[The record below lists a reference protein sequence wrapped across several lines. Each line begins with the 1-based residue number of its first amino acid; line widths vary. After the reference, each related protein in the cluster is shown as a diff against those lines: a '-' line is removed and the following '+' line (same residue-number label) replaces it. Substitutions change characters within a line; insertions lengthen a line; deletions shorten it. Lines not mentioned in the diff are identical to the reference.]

1 MANHRKYASLA
12 EKKAVYKEKYRER
25 ARIWQKNAREKK
37 QREGGRDS
45 VANPCKHKVFKYNDA
60 LKVDIGTLNRTYIDT
75 AYMDIM
81 VSIAY
86 TNDEHLLRK
95 FRDNVS
101 KVFNT
106 WLKGQSMWD
115 KVNRIIVMDYAILEH
130 KYNGQSKS
138 FTIQLHVRR
147 DEVTDWKSTVDNLK
161 VLADLL
167 VEEIKKTCVETGLPL
182 KKWKSNE
189 VLTDFLSPGA
199 TEPEPC

>member
-1 MANHRKYASLA
+1 MANHIKYHSEEERKVAMREY
-12 EKKAVYKEKYRER
+12 YREYR
-25 ARIWQKNAREKK
+25 KK
-37 QREGGRDS
+37 EVTKKGRDS

-95 FRDNVS
+95 FKDNVS
-101 KVFNT
+101 KAFNA

-147 DEVTDWKSTVDNLK
+147 DEVEDWKSTVENLK